1 MKRITALFLTLI
13 LMLGILPLATFA
25 ATTKTY
31 TMLKPY
37 DLYDIDM
44 EDRPEKGFWHQLSVK
59 RKDVKTV
66 TFLDSTS
73 GAPRSVLDFSA
84 DGDMSV
90 IGWIKGGDVFVAADG
105 KIALNETVSYLFA
118 GMKNLEEVN
127 FGGAVDTSKVKYMDH
142 MFQGCEKLETLDL
155 RDFDTSSAVDMT
167 AMFYGCKRLD
177 DLDVSSFDT
186 SRVKSM
192 KNMFTSCTTMELLDL
207 SSFRT
212 PALTDMKAMFDSC
225 RNLEYVDM
233 KNFNTAKVT
242 DMSNLFGGC
251 ASLEDVDLSGF
262 NTAKTTNMNNMF
274 YGCKSLTSLDLSSFS
289 SKRLQCT
296 THMFTGIGTLDT
308 FVCTDTVI
316 LKAYRTR

>member
-127 FGGAVDTSKVKYMDH
+127 FGG
-142 MFQGCEKLETLDL
+142 
-155 RDFDTSSAVDMT
+155 
-167 AMFYGCKRLD
+167 
-177 DLDVSSFDT
+177 
-186 SRVKSM
+186 
-192 KNMFTSCTTMELLDL
+192 
-207 SSFRT
+207 
-212 PALTDMKAMFDSC
+212 
-225 RNLEYVDM
+225 
-233 KNFNTAKVT
+233 
-242 DMSNLFGGC
+242 
-251 ASLEDVDLSGF
+251 
-262 NTAKTTNMNNMF
+262 
-274 YGCKSLTSLDLSSFS
+274 
-289 SKRLQCT
+289 
-296 THMFTGIGTLDT
+296 
-308 FVCTDTVI
+308 
-316 LKAYRTR
+316 